1 MGIESFLLSAVLI
14 MILASGLKVTAESER
29 FAVIAAGRLVRLAG
43 PGLSFRLPGSAEQW
57 TRIKLGDSGRYL
69 GDGLAEINGATV
81 PILDEDLRPGDSV
94 KVTSFRDSSIRVS
107 GEP

>member
-1 MGIESFLLSAVLI
+1 MGIESLLLSAILI

-29 FAVIAAGRLVRLAG
+29 FAVVSVGRFVRLAG

-57 TRIKLGDSGRYL
+57 TRIKLGDSGKYL
-69 GDGLAEINGATV
+69 GDGLAEVNGATI

-94 KVTSFRDSSIRVS
+94 KVTSFRDNFIRVS